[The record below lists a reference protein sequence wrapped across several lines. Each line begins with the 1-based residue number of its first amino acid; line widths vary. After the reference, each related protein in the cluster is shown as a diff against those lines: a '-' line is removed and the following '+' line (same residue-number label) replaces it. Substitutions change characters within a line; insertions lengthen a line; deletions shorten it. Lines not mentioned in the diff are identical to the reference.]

1 MIQDIYPKKLDNQY
15 RPEAVPS
22 ADSLVVCFH
31 DGMILLSADGD
42 GISFPSYGT
51 FPCKDGKYIYLFSI
65 DDEMYFYFDTEEEIT
80 LEGYSYQQ
88 PNIFRTAEPAD
99 RAYAL
104 VTARHI
110 CSWYQRT
117 RYCGKCGS
125 PMLNDGKER
134 MMSCPVCGN
143 HEYPVISPAVITGV
157 VNGDRLLVTRYAGR
171 PGARRA
177 ALIAGF
183 NEVGETIEET
193 VKREVM
199 EEAGLR
205 VTDIRYYK
213 SQPWGISGGLLFG
226 FWCRLDGPD
235 EVHFNDGELD
245 EAVWMTREEI
255 KESYP
260 DIKISLTSE
269 MALLFAGGFDPYGET
284 R

>member
-1 MIQDIYPKKLDNQY
+1 M
-15 RPEAVPS
+15 S
-22 ADSLVVCFH
+22 DS
-31 DGMILLSADGD
+31 DEGQ
-42 GISFPSYGT
+42 ISFPVYGD
-51 FPCKDGKYIYLFSI
+51 FPYKDSRFIYLFSI
-65 DDEMYFYFDTEEEIT
+65 DDETYFFCDCDEELE
-80 LEGYSYQQ
+80 LEGYSYRQ

-110 CSWYQRT
+110 CAWYRSA
-117 RYCGKCGS
+117 RFCGNCGA
-125 PMLNDGKER
+125 PMVHDAKER
-134 MMSCPVCGN
+134 MMSCPECGN
-143 HEYPVISPAVITGV
+143 HVYPVISPAVITGV

-171 PGARRA
+171 PGARPA

-226 FWCRLDGPD
+226 FWCRTEGSD
-235 EVHFNDGELD
+235 EVHLNDGELA
-245 EAVWMTREEI
+245 EAVWMTRDEI

-260 DIKISLTSE
+260 DITISLTSE

-284 R
+284 E